1 MSRDGIIYKIKE
13 LDLIGDTIDSNSLD
27 WGSYMYEDASRAPEY
42 MKKYGRK
49 MNVVHH
55 LTNFQKASLENFKK
69 EHTSL
74 SYCNYN
80 FIFFN
85 KEEKLGTLSSEQLEK
100 YNYDETRESYVIR
113 VEEIANIDNCYN
125 LKLSSGIHTFEE
137 MFEES
142 LRIVDEEESDSFYSS
157 NVVYG
162 LLRGMCHARKGDIIL
177 FYID

>member
-1 MSRDGIIYKIKE
+1 MSRDCIIYKIKE
-13 LDLIGDTIDSNSLD
+13 LDLTGDTIDSKSLD
-27 WGSYMYEDASRAPEY
+27 LDSYMYKDILHAPDY

-49 MNVVHH
+49 MNVIHH
-55 LTNFQKASLENFKK
+55 LTDFQKASLENFKK

-80 FIFFN
+80 FVFFN
-85 KEEKLGTLSSEQLEK
+85 KEEKLGTLTTSQLEK
-100 YNYDETRESYVIR
+100 YNYDEVSQSCIIK
-113 VEEIANIDNCYN
+113 VEEITNIDNCYN

-142 LRIVDEEESDSFYSS
+142 LRIVDEEENDSFYSS

-162 LLRGMCHARKGDIIL
+162 LLKAMCHARKDDIIL

>member
-1 MSRDGIIYKIKE
+1 MQTIII
-13 LDLIGDTIDSNSLD
+13 L
-27 WGSYMYEDASRAPEY
+27 
-42 MKKYGRK
+42 
-49 MNVVHH
+49 
-55 LTNFQKASLENFKK
+55 
-69 EHTSL
+69 
-74 SYCNYN
+74 
-80 FIFFN
+80 FFN

-100 YNYDETRESYVIR
+100 YNYDEVNESYIIK

-162 LLRGMCHARKGDIIL
+162 LLKAMRHARKGDIIL
-177 FYID
+177 FHID